1 MMSLAPDESAVK
13 SAPPTLWVRSR
24 SVNERGLK
32 TGNDST
38 PDPETEQP
46 AHMRMKHSFDHYL
59 RGKKTFP
66 SFNFSPSYLE
76 PEAWA
81 LPGR

>member
-1 MMSLAPDESAVK
+1 MRHVMGHVCL
-13 SAPPTLWVRSR
+13 
-24 SVNERGLK
+24 VNEQSLK
-32 TGNDST
+32 VGNAST
-38 PDPETEQP
+38 PDPETEP
-46 AHMRMKHSFDHYL
+46 PTHLRTKHFFDHYL

-76 PEAWA
+76 PEARV